1 MPLPVTPSLSS
12 RPVLPDP
19 LPTIELRPLTSYQN
33 NVNPADSPTGEGSS
47 TRLRRR
53 SGSDTN
59 AELGFERSYKDYT
72 LPHNDEESDTADSE
86 SSEIYMNRRNRASK
100 ATDPA
105 AETPPEEE
113 HQNGHMNTTALEHRR
128 RYSVTDGSMASQVQH
143 LMKREDFSLDNE
155 PTLSSPIEEQHAQA
169 SGFWDLPEKDR
180 KNFMLL
186 VLLYF
191 LQGIPMGLAGGS
203 VPFLLKS
210 HLSYGQI
217 GVFSLASYPYSLKL
231 LWSPIVD
238 AVWSR
243 RVGRRKSWILPVQ
256 MFSGFGMIWLGSRV
270 EAMMVAAGADSGAGV
285 WGFTWWWFFLV
296 FTCATQD
303 IAVDGMSLSCAI
315 PSTKSPHC
323 SSQH

>member
-1 MPLPVTPSLSS
+1 MSL
-12 RPVLPDP
+12 
-19 LPTIELRPLTSYQN
+19 
-33 NVNPADSPTGEGSS
+33 
-47 TRLRRR
+47 
-53 SGSDTN
+53 
-59 AELGFERSYKDYT
+59 
-72 LPHNDEESDTADSE
+72 
-86 SSEIYMNRRNRASK
+86 RNRASNK
-100 ATDPA
+100 ATDP
-105 AETPPEEE
+105 PPDTTSEEG
-113 HQNGHMNTTALEHRR
+113 HQNGHMNTTSIEHRR

-143 LMKREDFSLDNE
+143 IMKREDFSLDAE
-155 PTLSSPIEEQHAQA
+155 PVLTSPTDDQHGRA

-180 KNFMLL
+180 KNFLLL

-217 GVFSLASYPYSLKL
+217 GIFSLASYPYSLKL

-243 RVGRRKSWILPVQ
+243 RIGRRKSWILPVQ
-256 MFSGFGMIWLGSRV
+256 MLSGFGMIWLGSRA
-270 EAMMVAAGADSGAGV
+270 ERMMVAAGADSGAGV

-303 IAVDGMSLSCAI
+303 IAVDGI
-315 PSTKSPHC
+315 STRLALPLPKLFG
-323 SSQH
+323 Q